1 MTRIDWSVLSG
12 PRVSRRTLMGV
23 ALASGAGAY
32 ARQLGLAA
40 PAPGV
45 ATGAALVAAQSEPKA
60 GGTLKLGFGISQI
73 PNLDP
78 AKVNLGI
85 VAGEVIANLFSSLVQ
100 FDTELGLIPD
110 LAETWTVSEDG
121 LAYVFTL
128 REGLTFHNGDPLT
141 ANDLVYTY
149 NRNIDPDFASPHAN
163 KLALITE
170 ATAPDDTTF
179 SVTLSAPFAPFLAVA
194 CSRGPGR
201 ALTPISKR
209 AFEELGE
216 EQFDQTPVGCG
227 PFMLVTDTADLSSSF
242 EMVAFDGWYGGR
254 PHLDAIEVTII
265 AEPSSRIS
273 ALEAGDVDMLDIVP
287 AIGAAQLGEN
297 PDMTIV
303 QLPGTNWI
311 GLAMNYEREPW
322 ATLDA
327 RMAVAK
333 AIDRDALVATAFF
346 GLATPAIGPIAPAFA
361 WAYVPPDTTE
371 TPQAFN
377 VDEAKALA
385 EKAGITG
392 SQPTLMGTSDN
403 QRVAEVLRSQLADIG
418 VDMQFELLQQAAWN
432 ERWTAGD
439 FDWIINGSV
448 VDADPD
454 DGHWNFFF
462 SEGPWNTFKYK
473 NEEVDTLLQATRET
487 GVQEERAEQFQ
498 QIQKILQDDVAY
510 AFLYHTFDVTGFAA
524 DVQGYNPIPE
534 MRYLESLW
542 LDR

>member
-1 MTRIDWSVLSG
+1 VTRIDWSVLSG
-12 PRVSRRTLMGV
+12 PRVSRRTLMSL
-23 ALASGAGAY
+23 AIASGAMGY
-32 ARQLGLAA
+32 ARQLGGTTGSFPT
-40 PAPGV
+40 PA
-45 ATGAALVAAQSEPKA
+45 TRRLSQSEPKQ

-85 VAGEVIANLFSSLVQ
+85 VAGEIVSNIFSSLVQ
-100 FDTELGLIPD
+100 FDPQLGLIPD
-110 LAETWTVSEDG
+110 LAENWTVSEDG
-121 LAYVFTL
+121 LQYSFTL

-149 NRNIDPDFASPHAN
+149 ERNIDPDFASPHAN
-163 KLALITE
+163 KLELVTAAE
-170 ATAPDDTTF
+170 AADDLTF
-179 SVTLSAPFAPFLAVA
+179 NVTLSAPFAPFLAVA

-227 PFMLVTDTADLSSSF
+227 PFALVADTADLSSGF
-242 EMVAFDGWYGGR
+242 ELVAFDGWYGGR
-254 PHLDAIEVTII
+254 PHLDKIEVTII

-287 AIGAAQLGEN
+287 AIGVSQLAEN
-297 PDMTIV
+297 PDFTLV

-322 ATLDA
+322 GNLDA

-333 AIDRDALVATAFF
+333 AIDRDALVQTALF
-346 GLATPAIGPIAPAFA
+346 GLGTPGIGPIAPAFG
-361 WAYVPPDTTE
+361 WAYVPPADTE
-371 TPQAFN
+371 TPQAFD
-377 VDEAKALA
+377 VEAAKALA
-385 EKAGITG
+385 EKAGIVG
-392 SQPTLMGTSDN
+392 STPAIMGTSDN
-403 QRVAEVLRSQLADIG
+403 QRVAEVLRGQLADIG
-418 VDMQFELLQQAAWN
+418 VDVQFDLLQQAAWN

-454 DGHWNFFF
+454 DGHWNFFH
-462 SEGPWNTFKYK
+462 SEGPWNTFKYS
-473 NEEVDTLLQATRET
+473 NPEVDQLLLDTRET
-487 GVQEERAEQFQ
+487 GVQEERAQQFRD
-498 QIQKILQDDVAY
+498 IQKLLQEDVAY
-510 AFLYHTFDVTGFAA
+510 AFLYHTLDITGFAS

-534 MRYLESLW
+534 MRYLESVW